1 MVEELSAGVHSA
13 SALLGGILGNKAN
26 KDISDRTNAAN
37 KEIAMMNN
45 QYNEKML
52 ERQIAYNQQAWE
64 QENEYNT
71 ASNQRKRLEA
81 AGLNPYLMMSG
92 GDAGTAGSVAGIST
106 PTASPY
112 QAVGYNYDGS
122 YFADAGNAA
131 VAAVQ
136 WTKDYLMREEMQ
148 KMELQKSQ
156 GEVDAMNI
164 SNAFLKQKLE
174 NELALQAEQVT
185 G

>member
-1 MVEELSAGVHSA
+1 MDDPISAGIGAATS
-13 SALLGGILGNKAN
+13 LIGGFLTNKNN
-26 KDISDRTNAAN
+26 KNIARETNAAN

-92 GDAGTAGSVAGIST
+92 GDAGTAGSIAGVST

-131 VAAVQ
+131 VSAIQ
-136 WTKDYLMREEMQ
+136 WTKDYLMREEKQ
-148 KMELQKSQ
+148 KQDLEKGQV
-156 GEVDAMNI
+156 EIDAMNI

-174 NELALQAEQVT
+174 YELS
-185 G
+185 